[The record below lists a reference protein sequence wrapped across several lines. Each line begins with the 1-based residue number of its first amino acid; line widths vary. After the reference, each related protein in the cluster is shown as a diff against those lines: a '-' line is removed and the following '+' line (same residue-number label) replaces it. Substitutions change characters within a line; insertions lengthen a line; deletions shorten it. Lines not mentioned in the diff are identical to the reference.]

1 MSSVLNGDETI
12 FRFFPY
18 NLKDAQVHCNDIV
31 WTNMKSNYHIP
42 VDCFDIE
49 FGLWYGLPNFK
60 GSFWPLKGNKVSVDK
75 LTYQPY
81 GNTVVGHVLENFWF
95 NAVQLLSIRII
106 LLNLVLT
113 KVVIRSSVFH

>member
-1 MSSVLNGDETI
+1 MRKCNKHQTDDVFCFKFGDETT
-12 FRFFPY
+12 FLRLFPY

-60 GSFWPLKGNKVSVDK
+60 GSFWPLKRNIKCPLDKVWALILKQLILQQEIVFSSYK
-75 LTYQPY
+75 L
-81 GNTVVGHVLENFWF
+81 
-95 NAVQLLSIRII
+95 I
-106 LLNLVLT
+106 L
-113 KVVIRSSVFH
+113 RSMISQK